1 MSTKKKTK
9 IIIRIVIGIVLILAV
24 VICVARCD
32 RKQYVTIRIAC
43 QEGDESLNV
52 DLAMS
57 GDKCQD
63 FPMGTDEIYWS
74 IPYDGVKR
82 RYGVFAYSVSRRAE
96 SEKDGVLITHHWIQY
111 SSSDN
116 FFVRSS
122 TYISPEGEV
131 EGSVSVVKDIGE
143 YIFSWSTRNPDW
155 GYRSVTL
162 HVTVYDPND
171 NDKEK

>member
-43 QEGDESLNV
+43 QEGDEPLNV

-111 SSSDN
+111 LSSDN

-131 EGSVSVVKDIGE
+131 EGSVWWVDDIGE
-143 YIFSWSTRNPDW
+143 YRFSWDTRNPDW
-155 GYRSVTL
+155 EYRSVTL

>member
-1 MSTKKKTK
+1 MFAKKKTK

-32 RKQYVTIRIAC
+32 RKQYVSIRIAC
-43 QEGDESLNV
+43 QERDEPLNV
-52 DLAMS
+52 DLAMAGYNCKS
-57 GDKCQD
+57 
-63 FPMGTDEIYWS
+63 FSVGTDEIYWP

-116 FFVRSS
+116 FFVRFFHIYKSGRRGGRQRIGGERHWRI
-122 TYISPEGEV
+122 YIQLVYAKSGL
-131 EGSVSVVKDIGE
+131 GISLC
-143 YIFSWSTRNPDW
+143 YFTCNRL
-155 GYRSVTL
+155 RS
-162 HVTVYDPND
+162 
-171 NDKEK
+171 E